1 MVKSLLLIFF
11 ISFSLIT
18 AFDVRNSTFGLPMP
32 SIVLEETDDVQTICK
47 ARKCI
52 RKCCPKD
59 EYFNKTDSSCMEIEG
74 NFDFSNISVYD
85 DNDYSLKIN
94 KTLSDIF
101 LLEPGK
107 FFETFENE
115 SFVSIMY
122 VPSDLNFSTYLT
134 EVSTIFI

>member
-1 MVKSLLLIFF
+1 MVKSLLLILL

-18 AFDVRNSTFGLPMP
+18 AFDDRYLTFGLP
-32 SIVLEETDDVQTICK
+32 SIVLDETDNVQTICE

-59 EYFNKTDSSCMEIEG
+59 QYYIKADSSCMQVEG

-107 FFETFENE
+107 FFETFEDQ
-115 SFVSIMY
+115 SFVAIMY
-122 VPSDLNFSTYLT
+122 VPSDYNFPTYLT